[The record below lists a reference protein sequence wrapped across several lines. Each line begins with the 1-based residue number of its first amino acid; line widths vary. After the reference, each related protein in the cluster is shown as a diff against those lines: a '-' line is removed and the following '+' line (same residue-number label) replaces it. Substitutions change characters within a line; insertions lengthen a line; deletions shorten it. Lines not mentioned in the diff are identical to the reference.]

1 MPNCLGLRR
10 VFSMNGELH
19 YKESFDVYQIFGRD
33 RNNHKFLSLIYTTV
47 KQVLQ
52 VGEQFIPERALQ
64 RRI

>member
-1 MPNCLGLRR
+1 
-10 VFSMNGELH
+10 MNGELH

-52 VGEQFIPERALQ
+52 VGEQFILERGLQ